1 MTNALTTQEDGNHYK
16 VMKMQ
21 PIELAYRLNGTP
33 CFCKLA
39 KYLTRDKGDKLTNL
53 RKAKHCIQ
61 LEQELLE
68 LGFGEEYVFNYYSA
82 QYANAQIEQFTD
94 VTLYQTVLK
103 EMYNGFTE
111 NAIAAVEQ
119 CIKMVEDGE
128 SL

>member
-1 MTNALTTQEDGNHYK
+1 MTNALTMQEDGNHYK
-16 VMKMQ
+16 VMKIQ
-21 PIELAYRLNGTP
+21 PIELAYRLNGSP

-68 LGFGEEYVFNYYSA
+68 LGFGEEYVFNYHSA

-94 VTLYQTVLK
+94 VPLYQTALK
-103 EMYNGFTE
+103 EMYSGFTE

-119 CIKMVEDGE
+119 CIRMVEAGE

>member
-21 PIELAYRLNGTP
+21 PIELTYRLNGTP

-61 LEQELLE
+61 LEQELLK

-82 QYANAQIEQFTD
+82 QYANAQIEQFTK
-94 VTLYQTVLK
+94 VPLYQTALK

-119 CIKMVEDGE
+119 CIRLAEDGE